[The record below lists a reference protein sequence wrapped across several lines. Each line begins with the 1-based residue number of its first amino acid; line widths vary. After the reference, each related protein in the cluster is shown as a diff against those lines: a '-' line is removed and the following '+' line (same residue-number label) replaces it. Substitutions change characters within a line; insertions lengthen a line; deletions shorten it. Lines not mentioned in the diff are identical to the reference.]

1 MKHKAIVIKNE
12 DDKAFVSVLREE
24 ACAHCAGRVV
34 CGTAKRLTVTAKN
47 EIGAKEG
54 DTVVIERPDERVLGY
69 AALVFLA
76 PVALSVIFYLVFSLV
91 NMLTAGVMA
100 AVGFIAPLVV
110 SAIVDKI
117 GREDRLPV
125 ITEIA
130 VPDSENEPCDTPDG
144 VF

>member
-1 MKHKAIVIKNE
+1 MKHKAIVIKTE
-12 DDKAFVSVLREE
+12 DDKALVSVLREE
-24 ACAHCAGRVV
+24 ACAHCVGRVV
-34 CGTAKRLTVTAKN
+34 CGTAKRLTVTVKN
-47 EIGAKEG
+47 PIGAKDG
-54 DTVVIERPDERVLGY
+54 DTVVIERPAERVLGY

-100 AVGFIAPLVV
+100 LVGFIAPLVV
-110 SAIVDKI
+110 AAIVDRI

-125 ITEIA
+125 ITEIS
-130 VPDSENEPCDTPDG
+130 VPDSENAPCDTPDG